1 MKNTWWL
8 IYNDFSIFT
17 EYFDIVDFI
26 FKTFNEENIVCL
38 KVPISSLKKD
48 FDTYLSKTL
57 FVPDCVLFWDKN
69 WEIAKK
75 FADLGIIVYNQPSQS
90 ILCENK
96 IETYKYL
103 QGSEVIPNTIIMDA
117 EKAML
122 SLNTIVN
129 EIKFPIVAKLK
140 ESVLGSN
147 VFILKDKNMLIN
159 FLIGIKSYEDV
170 AFQEYLY
177 FSPNKE
183 IKVFCTQTQILSSY
197 RRVSKKNGGYSYK
210 SYELNCLDK
219 HKIKCCCDILKL
231 DFFGIDMMYKDKKK
245 LLISDVNTQPNVLN
259 IYKILKINV
268 IAKILNDYN

>member
-96 IETYKYL
+96 IETYKNLKGTEDAVL
-103 QGSEVIPNTIIMDA
+103 QIVTLIGQITETVMEIEKYRHSKERIGFETKSQFIIEKINKCFSIIFEIA
-117 EKAML
+117 EKENYDMISEFFL
-122 SLNTIVN
+122 MKEDSL
-129 EIKFPIVAKLK
+129 KFL
-140 ESVLGSN
+140 N
-147 VFILKDKNMLIN
+147 Q
-159 FLIGIKSYEDV
+159 Y
-170 AFQEYLY
+170 
-177 FSPNKE
+177 
-183 IKVFCTQTQILSSY
+183 KVGKY
-197 RRVSKKNGGYSYK
+197 V
-210 SYELNCLDK
+210 
-219 HKIKCCCDILKL
+219 
-231 DFFGIDMMYKDKKK
+231 
-245 LLISDVNTQPNVLN
+245 
-259 IYKILKINV
+259 
-268 IAKILNDYN
+268 